1 MKGEIGKGID
11 LELIHERRGAD
22 GIVPIEDDDCA
33 KGGGEEE
40 RARSWFVSVSA
51 TRGFRHFSM
60 TRFDR
65 LLSSDDEQKRRRS
78 AMPTSAW

>member
-33 KGGGEEE
+33 KGRRREQ
-40 RARSWFVSVSA
+40 RAGLLAYLPPGDS
-51 TRGFRHFSM
+51 GIFSM
-60 TRFDR
+60 TRFDCVVR
-65 LLSSDDEQKRRRS
+65 
-78 AMPTSAW
+78 AI

>member
-33 KGGGEEE
+33 RGGGEEE
-40 RARSWFVSVSA
+40 RESKELVC
-51 TRGFRHFSM
+51 
-60 TRFDR
+60 
-65 LLSSDDEQKRRRS
+65 
-78 AMPTSAW
+78 